1 MRKTLLLLSLFV
13 VTNAIGQE
21 LDCQRLSAR
30 DIDGTARYVGMAG
43 AMTAI
48 GGDPSAVLDNPAGL
62 GVYRHWEI
70 MMSLSVRPEV
80 NMPLNKSVKWTH
92 TLFDA
97 SQVSGVFSFVNPY
110 SDYGVVANNIM
121 IGFQKVR
128 TYNSRYQIRGK
139 SHSPEHSLT
148 GLAAQQVNGREGRG
162 RGITENMLA
171 NEGDVV
177 TIPST
182 PIWYEN
188 EEISWL
194 SGMMYHTYLI
204 NPDNQGGD
212 TYHSL
217 LYKDESFATDINVDE
232 SGSHNSFNFSYGMNV
247 SNRFYWGLGLNI
259 DWLSYRKET
268 TYKETFG
275 AENFTIQSILRQK
288 GIGVNG
294 TVGVLYHP
302 VKEFRIG
309 ASFQTPTAMKLDQ
322 VSDGQLLSNIEMQD
336 ETGELRQIV
345 TFTKTAPYAAQY
357 TDRKFTTPL
366 RFSVS
371 PAVQIGEYG
380 IIAFQYDLSH
390 WKNTFDIHTF
400 KVGVEAAISGSFLI
414 EAGYA
419 YESNFLKEQ
428 PIYHQAL
435 NTVRLDND
443 WKNIDHS
450 QYASIGFGYHG
461 DWAIAHIA
469 YQCRWYNS
477 DVYAHELAIPE
488 PMRTTTHN
496 IVFSLAWH
504 AR

>member
-1 MRKTLLLLSLFV
+1 MRKTLLLLSLFI
-13 VTNAIGQE
+13 VTNAIGQT

-62 GVYRHWEI
+62 SIYRHWEF
-70 MMSLSVRPEV
+70 MLGLSVRPEV
-80 NMPLNKSVKWTH
+80 NTALNESNKWTH
-92 TLFDA
+92 TLFDVP
-97 SQVSGVFSFVNPY
+97 QVSGVFSFVNPY

-128 TYNSRYQIRGK
+128 TYDSKYQIRGK
-139 SHSPEHSLT
+139 NYGPKHSLT
-148 GLAAQQVNGREGRG
+148 GLAAQQVSG
-162 RGITENMLA
+162 RGITETMLA
-171 NEGDVV
+171 NEGDVS
-177 TIPST
+177 IPST

-188 EEISWL
+188 EDISWL

-217 LYKDESFATDINVDE
+217 LYEDESYDTDIIVDE
-232 SGSHNSFNFSYGMNV
+232 SGSHDSFNFSYGMNV

-259 DWLSYRKET
+259 DWLDFRKET

-275 AENFTIQSILRQK
+275 AENFTIQSYWRQK

-294 TVGVLYHP
+294 TVGVIYHP
-302 VKEFRIG
+302 IQAFRIG
-309 ASFQTPTAMKLDQ
+309 ASYQTPTTMKIDQ
-322 VSDGQLLSNIEMQD
+322 EADGQLMSNIEMQD
-336 ETGELRQIV
+336 ETGKQRQIV
-345 TFTKTAPYAAQY
+345 TFTKTAPYAVRY
-357 TDRKFTTPL
+357 TDTKFTTPM

-380 IIAFQYDLSH
+380 LIAFQYDLSH

-400 KVGVEAAISGSFLI
+400 KVGVEAAINGSFLI

-428 PIYHQAL
+428 PIYQQPV
-435 NTVRLDND
+435 NTVRLDTD
-443 WKNIDHS
+443 WKNIYNS
-450 QYASIGFGYHG
+450 QFASIGFGYHN
-461 DWAIAHIA
+461 DWAIVHVA
-469 YQCRWYNS
+469 YQCRWQRS
-477 DVYAHELAIPE
+477 DIYAHELATPE
-488 PMRTTTHN
+488 GLQTMTHN
-496 IVFSLAWH
+496 IVFSFGWH
-504 AR
+504 SR

>member
-1 MRKTLLLLSLFV
+1 MRKTLLLLSLFIA
-13 VTNAIGQE
+13 TNAIGQS
-21 LDCQRLSAR
+21 LDCQRLSSR

-62 GVYRHWEI
+62 GVYRHWEV

-80 NMPLNKSVKWTH
+80 NLPLNKSVKWTH

-97 SQVSGVFSFVNPY
+97 TQVSGVFSFVDPY
-110 SDYGVVANNIM
+110 ADYGVVANNIM
-121 IGFQKVR
+121 IGFHKVK
-128 TYNSRYQIRGK
+128 TFNSRYQIRGK
-139 SHSPEHSLT
+139 SQGPEHSLT
-148 GLAAQQVNGREGRG
+148 GLAALQASG
-162 RGITENMLA
+162 RGITEFMLA

-177 TIPST
+177 TIPPT

-188 EEISWL
+188 EDISWL

-204 NPDNQGGD
+204 NPDAEGGD
-212 TYHSL
+212 TYSSL
-217 LYKDESFATDINVDE
+217 LRTDEPFSTDITVVE

-259 DWLSYRKET
+259 DWLNYRKET

-275 AENFTIQSILRQK
+275 AENFTIQSILQQK

-294 TVGVLYHP
+294 TVGVLYRP
-302 VKEFRIG
+302 VQAFRVG
-309 ASFQTPTAMKLDQ
+309 ASFQTPTAMSLDLL
-322 VSDGQLLSNIEMQD
+322 SDGQIKSNIEMQD
-336 ETGELRQIV
+336 ETGDNRQIV
-345 TFTKTAPYAAQY
+345 TFSKPTPYAVRY
-357 TDRKFTTPL
+357 TDRKFTAPL

-380 IIAFQYDLSH
+380 LISFQYDLSH
-390 WKNTFDIHTF
+390 WKNTFDVHTF
-400 KVGVEAAISGSFLI
+400 KVGVEGAICGSFLI

-419 YESNFLKEQ
+419 YESTFLKDK
-428 PIYHQAL
+428 PIYSQPV
-435 NTVRLDND
+435 NTVRLDTD
-443 WKNIDHS
+443 WKNIYHS

-461 DWAIAHIA
+461 EWAIAHIA

-488 PMRTTTHN
+488 PMRTMTHN
-496 IVFSLAWH
+496 IVFTLAWH
-504 AR
+504 SR